1 MTNDLI
7 LALEITGVG
16 MTLVFGMILVLWLM
30 MLILMRITADRPADA
45 ALPADDT
52 HALKQQAA
60 AIAVATALAQ
70 QQDVNQP
77 HLFPLPPTAIVTAWQ
92 AVQRGRLLSQKGP
105 KR

>member
-16 MTLVFGMILVLWLM
+16 MALVFGMILVLWLV
-30 MLILMRITADRPADA
+30 MLILTRLTADRPADE

-52 HALKQQAA
+52 HVLKQRAA

-77 HLFPLPPTAIVTAWQ
+77 HPFPLPPTAIVTAWQ